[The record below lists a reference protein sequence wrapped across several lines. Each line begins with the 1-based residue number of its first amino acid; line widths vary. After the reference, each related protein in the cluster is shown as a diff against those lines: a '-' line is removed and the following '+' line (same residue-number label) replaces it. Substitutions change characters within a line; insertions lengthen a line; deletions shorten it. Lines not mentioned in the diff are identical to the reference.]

1 MAEHPIHNL
10 MKISMENIKQMVDVD
25 TIVGNPVKTDQGE
38 TIIPVSKVSFGFAAG
53 GSELESEH
61 KIGPNNQP
69 PCGGGSGGGIS
80 ITPIAFLVVNQSGVE
95 LKHLEERTSLYE
107 RLLDQVPRAVN
118 SIMNEFDKSGH
129 KSSQVDDNENE

>member
-25 TIVGNPVKTDQGE
+25 TIVGNPVKTENGE
-38 TIIPVSKVSFGFAAG
+38 TIIPVSKVRFGFAGG
-53 GSELESEH
+53 GSEFESEH
-61 KIGPNNQP
+61 KTGPNEQP
-69 PCGGGSGGGIS
+69 PFGGGSGGGFS

-107 RLLDQVPRAVN
+107 RLLDQVPKAVN
-118 SIMNEFDKSGH
+118 SIMNEFDKSGN
-129 KSSQVDDNENE
+129 KSSQGIDNDNQ

>member
-53 GSELESEH
+53 GSEFESEH

-69 PCGGGSGGGIS
+69 P
-80 ITPIAFLVVNQSGVE
+80 LVAEAVAEFQS
-95 LKHLEERTSLYE
+95 HQ
-107 RLLDQVPRAVN
+107 LL
-118 SIMNEFDKSGH
+118 F
-129 KSSQVDDNENE
+129 

>member
-25 TIVGNPVKTDQGE
+25 TIVGNPVKTENGE

-53 GSELESEH
+53 GSEFEAERKTSS
-61 KIGPNNQP
+61 NDQP
-69 PCGGGSGGGIS
+69 PFGGGSGGGVS

-95 LKHLEERTSLYE
+95 LKHIDPARAWAC
-107 RLLDQVPRAVN
+107 PRRGAHRAYRRGRRA
-118 SIMNEFDKSGH
+118 FPRPRYRG
-129 KSSQVDDNENE
+129 